1 MEPTARYRRVG
12 ADVADAAASRPRPLR
27 GFGFDKVQVDRW
39 PVVTRM
45 RLFASA
51 SDRRRGILAFVGV
64 AVGFVLLYLFVREY
78 AWFLTDAEALRLW
91 LRQFGVL
98 APLVFVA
105 IQALQVVVAPIP
117 GQVVALVAGYLFGPL
132 AGTVYSVTGV
142 LIGSAIAFSLSK
154 HYGRSFVEDVIHE
167 DIIVR
172 FDGFVDT
179 VGLPGLFAFVII
191 PGLPDDAICFLSGLT
206 KWTLPAFMGVIAVGR
221 LPAYVLTVYAG
232 GELAS
237 GRFLSGLALILV
249 VVLASVVGYYK
260 QETIRDIIARVE
272 PRLPF

>member
-1 MEPTARYRRVG
+1 
-12 ADVADAAASRPRPLR
+12 
-27 GFGFDKVQVDRW
+27 
-39 PVVTRM
+39 M

-51 SDRRRGILAFVGV
+51 ADRRRGILAFVAV
-64 AVGFVLLYLFVREY
+64 AVAFAGLYLFVREY
-78 AWFLTDAEALRLW
+78 AAFITDVEALRAW

-98 APLVFVA
+98 APLVFIA

-117 GQVVALVAGYLFGPL
+117 GQVVALVAGYLFGPFW
-132 AGTVYSVTGV
+132 GTVYSLTGV
-142 LIGSAIAFSLSK
+142 LIGSTIAFSLAK
-154 HYGRSFVEDVIHE
+154 RYGRSFVEDVIHE
-167 DIIVR
+167 DVIAR

-179 VGLPGLFAFVII
+179 VGIPGLFAFVII

-206 KWTLPAFMGVIAVGR
+206 KWKLPTFIAVISVGR
-221 LPAYVLTVYAG
+221 LPAYVFTVYAG

-237 GRFLSGLALILV
+237 GRFLSGLALILL

-260 QETIRDIIARVE
+260 QETVRDLVARIE